1 MNMKNKNFFGHPLT
15 KQEAK
20 QVMGGHVFPLS
31 EFEDKCPLCDKPIE
45 INTYSYYIICPYC
58 GGSITIEKKNEE

>member
-1 MNMKNKNFFGHPLT
+1 MKNKNFFGHPLT

-45 INTYSYYIICPYC
+45 INTYSYYIIFVY
-58 GGSITIEKKNEE
+58 IFLREKRKYRQQEDI

>member
-1 MNMKNKNFFGHPLT
+1 MKNKNFFGHPLT

-45 INTYSYYIICPYC
+45 I
-58 GGSITIEKKNEE
+58 SIQFFCVLI